1 MPSSCFQNCIRSVQ
15 VHDFQ
20 GAKFCTQRRLD
31 RQVLDLGRVARARRD
46 LFAVV
51 SVKKEQA
58 AGFQRL
64 PLR

>member
-1 MPSSCFQNCIRSVQ
+1 MPSSYFQNCIRSVQ
-15 VHDFQ
+15 AHDFQ
-20 GAKFCTQRRLD
+20 GAKFCSQKRLD
-31 RQVLDLGRVARARRD
+31 RLVLDPGQVARARRD

-58 AGFQRL
+58 AGSQCL